1 VFVLA
6 AMLLASSSL
15 CSFAQEPGKAPAAA
29 PQAGAPAQT
38 DQNAPPPPDQKAGR
52 EQQKSDNRE
61 MGPDWK
67 MRRSDGDRTGR
78 DDREMGHGGMMHR
91 GDGDRMGRDDRET
104 GHGGM
109 MHRGDGD
116 RMGRD
121 DRETGHGGMMRRG
134 DGDRM
139 GYDRDK
145 DRRYHERGERYGRCR
160 PGKTNGICRRAL
172 PRRAKSAS
180 SMTMAKNIAATGS
193 GAGGDLAAGA
203 DGSAATET
211 AAPPTSLFLISR
223 KALAAGSR

>member
-1 VFVLA
+1 MRVFVFA
-6 AMLLASSSL
+6 AMLLASSTL

-91 GDGDRMGRDDRET
+91 GDGDRMGRDDR
-104 GHGGM
+104 
-109 MHRGDGD
+109 D
-116 RMGRD
+116 
-121 DRETGHGGMMRRG
+121 TGHGGMMRRG

-139 GYDRDK
+139 GRDDRDTGHGGMMRRSDGDRMGYDRDK
-145 DRRYHERGERYGRCR
+145 DRGRYHERGERYWDDADRDRTYRGYADADR
-160 PGKTNGICRRAL
+160 
-172 PRRAKSAS
+172 PRRRVKICVEYD
-180 SMTMAKNIAATGS
+180 NG
-193 GAGGDLAAGA
+193 
-203 DGSAATET
+203 EEYC
-211 AAPPTSLFLISR
+211 R
-223 KALAAGSR
+223 YRQ